1 MNSNEFKQ
9 LVLYGIFGVLTTIIN
24 IVVYWLCTRMLFI
37 PVVPSTV
44 IAWLVAVFFAY
55 YTNRTYVFHSTS
67 SNVMKEAMEFF
78 FARLAT
84 GLMDIAIMF
93 VFVDLLG
100 LYDFAVKAVSNVLV
114 IIINYIA
121 SKFFIFKGDK
131 AQ

>member
-1 MNSNEFKQ
+1 MVQ
-9 LVLYGIFGVLTTIIN
+9 LILYGIVGVLTTILN
-24 IVVYWLCTRMLFI
+24 IFLYWFATRIIHM
-37 PVVPSTV
+37 PVVPATA
-44 IAWLVAVFFAY
+44 IAWIIAVIFSF
-55 YTNRTYVFHSTS
+55 TVSRKYVFHSTS
-67 SNVMKEAMEFF
+67 SHIMKEAMEFF

-84 GLMDIAIMF
+84 GVMDVIIMF

-121 SKFFIFKGDK
+121 SKFFIFKEEK

>member
-1 MNSNEFKQ
+1 M
-9 LVLYGIFGVLTTIIN
+9 
-24 IVVYWLCTRMLFI
+24 
-37 PVVPSTV
+37 PVVLATA
-44 IAWLVAVFFAY
+44 IAWIIAVIFSF
-55 YTNRTYVFHSTS
+55 TVSRKYVFHSTS
-67 SNVMKEAMEFF
+67 SRIMKEAAEFF